1 MYYEYWGLNRAP
13 FDNVPDPAMYF
24 RAHQTVEQAVG
35 EVLFAIEEGDEILA
49 VVVGEVGL
57 GKTTSLRVVL
67 DSLDQD
73 KYRIA
78 FVTNPDVTFSML
90 LREINGQL
98 MGQPCTIR
106 RKDELLEAF
115 NHILFETADE
125 GKRVLIFIDEGNA
138 FKAVNLESLRLL
150 TNMQE
155 DDRNLFTIIL
165 AGQPKLAKMLEAPA
179 RANLF
184 QRIGVYCHLEK
195 MDSWEV
201 VRDYIDHRLER
212 AGRAEAVFTDEAVK
226 AIYEHSEE
234 GVPRLVNKIAKLAL
248 KAGETNGAATIGP
261 DVIEAIGERFR
272 RFTKKDRKRTPKKA
286 KAEESVT
293 PSAAEPVPEESIA
306 PEESVSPEEN
316 FEPEEVRPAPP
327 EAAEMPVETTP
338 EVEPLEWGP
347 QEKASEGE
355 IWPSEA
361 SGQTAPPE
369 EAGDETGGYYYE
381 PVGAAESRGAARF
394 EDDGDEAGTAGG
406 VSLSAVNICL
416 DEVLGPE
423 ILEKARSVDKR
434 ERIKMAGQLAA
445 EEIKKHPEYV
455 RENNDPV
462 LAWQELRDEILS
474 AFSRE

>member
-138 FKAVNLESLRLL
+138 FKPVNLESLRLL

-212 AGRAEAVFTDEAVK
+212 AGRTEAVFTDDAVK
-226 AIYEHSEE
+226 AIYEYSEQ

-248 KAGETNGAATIGP
+248 KAGETNGSAIIGS
-261 DVIEAIGERFR
+261 DVVEAIGERFR
-272 RFTKKDRKRTPKKA
+272 RFTKKDKKHVSKKPRA
-286 KAEESVT
+286 KKPVT
-293 PSAAEPVPEESIA
+293 PAAKEPAPEENVVPEENLA
-306 PEESVSPEEN
+306 PQEDVA
-316 FEPEEVRPAPP
+316 PEEVRPEPP
-327 EAAEMPVETTP
+327 EAATMPVETTP

-347 QEKASEGE
+347 RQNVSERK
-355 IWPSEA
+355 IWPAETGEGA
-361 SGQTAPPE
+361 SPSDQ
-369 EAGDETGGYYYE
+369 AGDESGGYYYE
-381 PVGAAESRGAARF
+381 SAGAAEPRGTARF
-394 EDDGDEAGTAGG
+394 EDNEDETAAAI
-406 VSLSAVNICL
+406 SLSAVNICL
-416 DEVLGPE
+416 DDVLGPE
-423 ILEKARSVDKR
+423 VLEKARTADKR

-445 EEIKKHPEYV
+445 EGIKKHPEYV